1 MVLSDMSVNL
11 APETL
16 IELLRRGL
24 KAGIP
29 PTALSNMFEIDPE
42 VTQAF
47 AVNVRRGRY
56 GTAELS
62 EALSFLTWEAYEE
75 MLHTIKRGSPELK
88 IKAVMA
94 LMGKALATSV
104 RQTPEEVTM
113 AREALLSVM
122 AKEKIMDLE
131 GEEIEG
137 STFVAVDDGT
147 DDQG

>member
-1 MVLSDMSVNL
+1 
-11 APETL
+11 
-16 IELLRRGL
+16 
-24 KAGIP
+24 
-29 PTALSNMFEIDPE
+29 MFEMDVE

-47 AVNVRRGRY
+47 AINVRRGRY

-88 IKAVMA
+88 LKATMA

-104 RQTPEEVTM
+104 RQTPEEVTR
-113 AREALLSVM
+113 AREDMLAIASQLKML
-122 AKEKIMDLE
+122 ELE
-131 GEEIEG
+131 GEEVVE
-137 STFVAVDDGT
+137 SAFVAVDDSA